1 MASTYLALV
10 NNVLRDV
17 NEVELTSSNF
27 GSSRG
32 IQTSV
37 KDFVNRSISDIIN
50 SELNWPFTRAEG
62 SLDLTSGKQL
72 YAFETVAS
80 TLKYLDY
87 DTVFLQPKDYI
98 TNGDYEVSG
107 SASITGWTTVSGTP
121 AASSKFGNTL
131 KLTSASV
138 TQEISDLIVGK
149 TYEVIVKLTGA
160 TITATIGT
168 SSGGSQTKSQTIT
181 ISNASESSYT
191 RFTFDATAVTH
202 YVTLA
207 ESSGSNAFVGF
218 ISLTEDDVNPKR
230 LKYLTYEEWNDNFRE
245 KDSTS
250 STDKLGVPE
259 YVYTNYND
267 EIGFSPIPDSDNLSI
282 NFDYYI
288 THTDL
293 SSSTDTSIIPTR
305 FEPVIIARARYYA
318 FMLRS
323 DLQNAQ
329 FANKE
334 YEDGVK
340 RMRVELI
347 NRKNYMRAV

>member
-17 NEVELTSSNF
+17 NEVELTSSSF

-32 IQTSV
+32 IQTSI
-37 KDFVNRSISDIIN
+37 KDFVNRAISDIIN
-50 SELNWPFTRAEG
+50 AELNWPFTRAEG
-62 SLDLTSGKQL
+62 TLDLISGKQL
-72 YAFETVAS
+72 YAFSTVS
-80 TLKYLDY
+80 SSLKYVDY

-98 TNGDYEVSG
+98 TNGDYEIDG
-107 SASITGWTTVSGTP
+107 SASITSWTTVSGTP
-121 AASSKFGNTL
+121 VASSKFGNTL
-131 KLTSASV
+131 KLTSASA

-149 TYEVIVKLTGA
+149 SYEVIIKLTGA

-168 SSGGSQTKSQTIT
+168 SSGGSETKSQTIT
-181 ISNASESSYT
+181 ISNANESSYT
-191 RFTFDATAVTH
+191 SFTFTATAVTH
-202 YVTLA
+202 FITLTEA
-207 ESSGSNAFVGF
+207 SGSNGFIGF
-218 ISLTEDDVNPKR
+218 ISLTEDDTNPKK
-230 LKYLTYEEWNDNFRE
+230 LNYITYEEWNDNFRE
-245 KDSTS
+245 KDSAS
-250 STDKLGVPE
+250 SVDKLGVPDF
-259 YVYTNYND
+259 VYTSYND

-282 NFDYYI
+282 KFDYYI

-293 SSSTDTSIIPTR
+293 SASTDTSIIPAR
-305 FEPVIIARARYYA
+305 FESVIVARARYYS

-347 NRKNYMRAV
+347 NRKNYVRAV

>member
-17 NEVELTSSNF
+17 NEVELTSSSF

-32 IQTSV
+32 IQTSI
-37 KDFVNRSISDIIN
+37 KDFVNRAISDIIN
-50 SELNWPFTRAEG
+50 AELNWPFTRAEG
-62 SLDLTSGKQL
+62 TLDLISGKQL
-72 YAFETVAS
+72 YAFSTVS
-80 TLKYLDY
+80 SSLKYVDY

-98 TNGDYEVSG
+98 TNGDYEIDG
-107 SASITGWTTVSGTP
+107 SASITSWTTVSGTP
-121 AASSKFGNTL
+121 VASSKFGNTL
-131 KLTSASV
+131 KLTSASA

-149 TYEVIVKLTGA
+149 SYEVIIKLTGA
-160 TITATIGT
+160 TITATIGP
-168 SSGGSQTKSQTIT
+168 SSGGSATKSQTIT
-181 ISNASESSYT
+181 ISNANESSYT
-191 RFTFDATAVTH
+191 SFTFTATAVTH
-202 YVTLA
+202 FITLTEA
-207 ESSGSNAFVGF
+207 SGSNAFIGF
-218 ISLTEDDVNPKR
+218 ISLTEDDTNPKK
-230 LKYLTYEEWNDNFRE
+230 LNYITYEEWNDNFRE
-245 KDSTS
+245 KDSAS
-250 STDKLGVPE
+250 SVDKLGVPDF
-259 YVYTNYND
+259 VYTSYND

-282 NFDYYI
+282 KFDYYI

-293 SSSTDTSIIPTR
+293 SASTDTSIIPAR
-305 FEPVIIARARYYA
+305 FESVIVARARYYS

-347 NRKNYMRAV
+347 NRKNYVRAV

>member
-10 NNVLRDV
+10 NNVFRDV

-27 GSSRG
+27 SNSRG

-37 KDFVNRSISDIIN
+37 KDFVNRAVSDIIN
-50 SELNWPFTRAEG
+50 SELNWPFTRSEG
-62 SLDLTSGKQL
+62 SLDLVSGKQL
-72 YAFETVAS
+72 YAFSTVS
-80 TLKYLDY
+80 SSLKYVDY
-87 DTVFLQPKDYI
+87 DTVFLQPKDFI

-107 SASITGWTTVSGTP
+107 SASITGWTTVSGSP

-138 TQEISDLIVGK
+138 TQELSDLIVGK
-149 TYEVIVKLTGA
+149 DYEVIVKLTGA

-181 ISNASESSYT
+181 ISNANESSYT
-191 RFTFDATAVTH
+191 SFTFTATAITH
-202 YVTLA
+202 YITLA
-207 ESSGSNAFVGF
+207 EASGSNAYVGF
-218 ISLTEDDVNPKR
+218 ISLTENDINPKR
-230 LKYLTYEEWNDNFRE
+230 LKYITYEEWNDNFRE
-245 KDSTS
+245 RDLAA

-259 YVYTNYND
+259 YVYTTYND
-267 EIGFSPIPDSDNLSI
+267 EIGFSSIPDSDNLSI
-282 NFDYYI
+282 KFDYYI

-293 SSSTDTSIIPTR
+293 SAHDSTSLIPTR

-334 YEDGVK
+334 YQDGVK

-347 NRKNYMRAV
+347 NRKNYLRAV

>member
-17 NEVELTSSNF
+17 NEVELTSSSF

-37 KDFVNRSISDIIN
+37 KDFVNRAISDIIN

-62 SLDLTSGKQL
+62 SLDLVSGKQL
-72 YAFETVAS
+72 YAFTTVAS

-181 ISNASESSYT
+181 INNANESSYT
-191 RFTFDATAVTH
+191 SFTFNATAVTH
-202 YVTLA
+202 FVTLA
-207 ESSGSNAFVGF
+207 EGSGSKAFIGF
-218 ISLTEDDVNPKR
+218 ISLTENDVNPKR
-230 LKYLTYEEWNDNFRE
+230 LRYLTYEEWNDSFRE
-245 KDSTS
+245 TDSAS
-250 STDKLGVPE
+250 STDKLGEPE
-259 YVYTNYND
+259 YVYSTYND
-267 EIGFSPIPDSDNLSI
+267 EIGFSPKPDSDNLSI
-282 NFDYYI
+282 KFDYNI

-293 SSSTDTSIIPTR
+293 SASTDTSIIPAR
-305 FEPVIIARARYYA
+305 FESVIVARARYYS

-347 NRKNYMRAV
+347 NRKNYVRAV

>member
-1 MASTYLALV
+1 MASTYLTLV

-27 GSSRG
+27 GNSRG

-62 SLDLTSGKQL
+62 SLDLVSGKQL
-72 YAFETVAS
+72 YAFATVS
-80 TLKYLDY
+80 SSLKYLDY

-160 TITATIGT
+160 TITANIGT

-181 ISNASESSYT
+181 ISNANESSYT
-191 RFTFDATAVTH
+191 SFTFDATAVTH

-207 ESSGSNAFVGF
+207 ESSGSNAFIGF
-218 ISLTEDDVNPKR
+218 ISLTENDVNPKR

-245 KDSTS
+245 TDSAS
-250 STDKLGVPE
+250 STDKLGEPE
-259 YVYTNYND
+259 YVYTTYND
-267 EIGFSPIPDSDNLSI
+267 EIGLSPIPDSDNLSI
-282 NFDYYI
+282 KFDYYT

-293 SSSTDTSIIPTR
+293 SSATDTSIIPAR
-305 FEPVIIARARYYA
+305 FEPVIIARSRYYA

-334 YEDGVK
+334 YQDGVK

-347 NRKNYMRAV
+347 NRKNYVRAV

>member
-17 NEVELTSSNF
+17 NEVELTSSSF

-32 IQTSV
+32 VQTSI
-37 KDFVNRSISDIIN
+37 KDFVNRAISDIIN

-62 SLDLTSGKQL
+62 SLDLISGKQL
-72 YAFETVAS
+72 YAFS
-80 TLKYLDY
+80 TISSSLKYLDY
-87 DTVFLQPKDYI
+87 DAVFLEPKDYI

-181 ISNASESSYT
+181 INNANESSYT

-207 ESSGSNAFVGF
+207 ESAGSDAFVGF
-218 ISLTEDDVNPKR
+218 ISLSEDDVNSKR
-230 LKYLTYEEWNDNFRE
+230 LKYLTYEEWNENFRE
-245 KDSTS
+245 TDSVS
-250 STDKLGVPE
+250 SVDKLGEPQF
-259 YVYTNYND
+259 VYTTYND
-267 EIGFSPIPDSDNLSI
+267 EIGFSPIPDTDNLTI
-282 NFDYYI
+282 KFDYYV

-293 SSSTDTSIIPTR
+293 SNATDTSIIPAR
-305 FEPVIIARARYYA
+305 FESVVIARARYYV

-329 FANKE
+329 FAAKE
-334 YEDGVK
+334 YQDGIK

>member
-17 NEVELTSSNF
+17 NEVELTSSSF

-32 IQTSV
+32 IQTSI
-37 KDFVNRSISDIIN
+37 KDFVNRAISDIIN
-50 SELNWPFTRAEG
+50 AELNWPFTRAEG
-62 SLDLTSGKQL
+62 TLDLISGKQL
-72 YAFETVAS
+72 YAFSTVS
-80 TLKYLDY
+80 SSLKYVDY

-98 TNGDYEVSG
+98 TNGDYEIDG
-107 SASITGWTTVSGTP
+107 SASITSWTTVSGTP
-121 AASSKFGNTL
+121 VASSKFGNTL
-131 KLTSASV
+131 KLTSASA

-149 TYEVIVKLTGA
+149 SYEVIIKLTGA

-168 SSGGSQTKSQTIT
+168 SSGGSETKSQTIT
-181 ISNASESSYT
+181 ISNTNESSYT
-191 RFTFDATAVTH
+191 SFTFTATAVTH
-202 YVTLA
+202 FITLTEA
-207 ESSGSNAFVGF
+207 SGSNAFIGF
-218 ISLTEDDVNPKR
+218 ISLTEDDTNPKK
-230 LKYLTYEEWNDNFRE
+230 LNYITYEEWNDNFRE
-245 KDSTS
+245 KDSAS
-250 STDKLGVPE
+250 SVDKLGVPDF
-259 YVYTNYND
+259 VYTSYND

-282 NFDYYI
+282 KFDYYI

-293 SSSTDTSIIPTR
+293 SASTDTSIIPAR
-305 FEPVIIARARYYA
+305 FESVIVARARYYS

-347 NRKNYMRAV
+347 NRKNYVRAV

>member
-1 MASTYLALV
+1 M
-10 NNVLRDV
+10 D
-17 NEVELTSSNF
+17 E
-27 GSSRG
+27 
-32 IQTSV
+32 
-37 KDFVNRSISDIIN
+37 FVC
-50 SELNWPFTRAEG
+50 
-62 SLDLTSGKQL
+62 
-72 YAFETVAS
+72 
-80 TLKYLDY
+80 LK
-87 DTVFLQPKDYI
+87 
-98 TNGDYEVSG
+98 VSG

-160 TITATIGT
+160 TITANIGT

-181 ISNASESSYT
+181 ISNANESSYT
-191 RFTFDATAVTH
+191 SFTFDATAVTH
-202 YVTLA
+202 YITLA
-207 ESSGSNAFVGF
+207 ESSGSNAFIGF
-218 ISLTEDDVNPKR
+218 ISLTENDVNPKR

-245 KDSTS
+245 TDSAS
-250 STDKLGVPE
+250 STDKLGEPE
-259 YVYTNYND
+259 YVYTTYND
-267 EIGFSPIPDSDNLSI
+267 EIGLSPIPDSDNLSI
-282 NFDYYI
+282 KFDYYT

-293 SSSTDTSIIPTR
+293 SSATDTSIIPAR
-305 FEPVIIARARYYA
+305 FEPVIIARSRYYA

-334 YEDGVK
+334 YQDGVK

-347 NRKNYMRAV
+347 NRKNYVRAV

>member
-1 MASTYLALV
+1 MASTYLTLV

-37 KDFVNRSISDIIN
+37 KDFINRSISDIIN

-62 SLDLTSGKQL
+62 TLDLTSGKQL
-72 YAFETVAS
+72 YAFATVS
-80 TLKYLDY
+80 SSLKYLDY

-107 SASITGWTTVSGTP
+107 SASITGWTTVSGSP

-138 TQEISDLIVGK
+138 TQEISDLVVGK
-149 TYEVIVKLTGA
+149 SYEVIVKLSGA
-160 TITATIGT
+160 TIVATIGT

-181 ISNASESSYT
+181 ISNANESSYT
-191 RFTFDATAVTH
+191 SFTFTATAVTH
-202 YVTLA
+202 FITLT

-230 LKYLTYEEWNDNFRE
+230 LKYLTYEEWNDSFRE
-245 KDSTS
+245 KDSAA
-250 STDKLGVPE
+250 STDKLGEPE
-259 YVYTNYND
+259 YVYTTYND
-267 EIGFSPIPDSDNLSI
+267 EVGLSPIPDTDNLSI
-282 NFDYYI
+282 KFDYYI

-293 SSSTDTSIIPTR
+293 SGATDTSIIPTR
-305 FEPVIIARARYYA
+305 FESVIIARARYYA

-334 YEDGVK
+334 YQDGVK

-347 NRKNYMRAV
+347 NRKNYVRAV

>member
-1 MASTYLALV
+1 M
-10 NNVLRDV
+10 
-17 NEVELTSSNF
+17 
-27 GSSRG
+27 
-32 IQTSV
+32 
-37 KDFVNRSISDIIN
+37 
-50 SELNWPFTRAEG
+50 
-62 SLDLTSGKQL
+62 
-72 YAFETVAS
+72 
-80 TLKYLDY
+80 
-87 DTVFLQPKDYI
+87 FLQPKDYI

-181 ISNASESSYT
+181 ISNANESSYT
-191 RFTFDATAVTH
+191 SFTFDATAVTH
-202 YVTLA
+202 FVTLA
-207 ESSGSNAFVGF
+207 EGSGSNAFIGF
-218 ISLTEDDVNPKR
+218 ISLTENDVNPKR
-230 LKYLTYEEWNDNFRE
+230 LRYLTYEEWNDNFRE
-245 KDSTS
+245 TDSAS
-250 STDKLGVPE
+250 STDKLGEPE
-259 YVYTNYND
+259 YVYTTYND
-267 EIGFSPIPDSDNLSI
+267 EIGLSPIPDSDNLSI
-282 NFDYYI
+282 KFDYYT

-293 SSSTDTSIIPTR
+293 SSATDTSIIPAR

-334 YEDGVK
+334 YQDGVK

-347 NRKNYMRAV
+347 NRKNYVRAV

>member
-1 MASTYLALV
+1 MASTYLTLV

-17 NEVELTSSNF
+17 NEVELTSSSF

-32 IQTSV
+32 IQTSI
-37 KDFVNRSISDIIN
+37 KDFVNRAISDIIN
-50 SELNWPFTRAEG
+50 AELNWPFTRAEG
-62 SLDLTSGKQL
+62 TLDLISGKQL
-72 YAFETVAS
+72 YAFSTVS
-80 TLKYLDY
+80 SSLKYVDY

-98 TNGDYEVSG
+98 TNGDYEIDG
-107 SASITGWTTVSGTP
+107 SASITSWTTVSGTP
-121 AASSKFGNTL
+121 VASSKFGNTL
-131 KLTSASV
+131 KLTSASA

-149 TYEVIVKLTGA
+149 SYEVIIKLTGA

-168 SSGGSQTKSQTIT
+168 SSGGSETKSQTIT
-181 ISNASESSYT
+181 ISNANESSYT
-191 RFTFDATAVTH
+191 SFTFTATAVTH
-202 YVTLA
+202 FITLTEA
-207 ESSGSNAFVGF
+207 SGSNAFIGF
-218 ISLTEDDVNPKR
+218 ISLTEDDTNPKK
-230 LKYLTYEEWNDNFRE
+230 LNYITYEEWNDNFRE
-245 KDSTS
+245 KDSAS
-250 STDKLGVPE
+250 SVDKLGVPDF
-259 YVYTNYND
+259 VYTSYND

-282 NFDYYI
+282 KFDYYI

-293 SSSTDTSIIPTR
+293 SASTDTSIIPAR
-305 FEPVIIARARYYA
+305 FESVIVARARYYS

-347 NRKNYMRAV
+347 NRKNYVRAV

>member
-17 NEVELTSSNF
+17 NEVELTSSSF

-32 IQTSV
+32 IQTSI
-37 KDFVNRSISDIIN
+37 KDFVNRAISDIIN
-50 SELNWPFTRAEG
+50 AELNWPFTRAEG
-62 SLDLTSGKQL
+62 TLDLISGKQL
-72 YAFETVAS
+72 YAFSTVS
-80 TLKYLDY
+80 SSLKYVDY

-98 TNGDYEVSG
+98 TNGDYEVDG
-107 SASITGWTTVSGTP
+107 SASITGWKTVSGTP

-131 KLTSASV
+131 KLTSASA

-149 TYEVIVKLTGA
+149 SYEVIIKLTGA

-168 SSGGSQTKSQTIT
+168 SSGGSETKSQTIT
-181 ISNASESSYT
+181 ISNANESSYT
-191 RFTFDATAVTH
+191 SFTFTATAVTH
-202 YVTLA
+202 FITLTEA
-207 ESSGSNAFVGF
+207 SGSNAFIGF
-218 ISLTEDDVNPKR
+218 ISLTEDDTNPKK
-230 LKYLTYEEWNDNFRE
+230 LNYITYEEWNDNFRE
-245 KDSTS
+245 KDSAS
-250 STDKLGVPE
+250 SVDKLGVPDF
-259 YVYTNYND
+259 VYTSYND

-282 NFDYYI
+282 KFDYYI

-293 SSSTDTSIIPTR
+293 SASTDTSIIPAR
-305 FEPVIIARARYYA
+305 FESVIVARARYYS

-347 NRKNYMRAV
+347 NRKNYVRAV

>member
-17 NEVELTSSNF
+17 NEVELTSSSF

-32 IQTSV
+32 IQTSI
-37 KDFVNRSISDIIN
+37 KDFVNRAISDIIN
-50 SELNWPFTRAEG
+50 AELNWPFTRAEG
-62 SLDLTSGKQL
+62 TLDLISGKQL
-72 YAFETVAS
+72 YAFSTVS
-80 TLKYLDY
+80 SSLKYVDY

-98 TNGDYEVSG
+98 TNGDYEIDG
-107 SASITGWTTVSGTP
+107 SASITSWTTVSGTP
-121 AASSKFGNTL
+121 VASSKFGNTL
-131 KLTSASV
+131 KLTSASA

-149 TYEVIVKLTGA
+149 SYEVIIKLTGA

-168 SSGGSQTKSQTIT
+168 SSGGSETKSQTIT
-181 ISNASESSYT
+181 ISNANESSYT
-191 RFTFDATAVTH
+191 SFTFTATAVTH
-202 YVTLA
+202 FITLTEA
-207 ESSGSNAFVGF
+207 SGSNAFIGF
-218 ISLTEDDVNPKR
+218 ISLTEDDTNPKK
-230 LKYLTYEEWNDNFRE
+230 LNYITYEEWNDNFRE
-245 KDSTS
+245 KDSAS
-250 STDKLGVPE
+250 SVDKLGVPDF
-259 YVYTNYND
+259 VYTSYND

-282 NFDYYI
+282 KFDYYI

-293 SSSTDTSIIPTR
+293 SASTDTSIIPAR
-305 FEPVIIARARYYA
+305 FESVIVARARYYS

-347 NRKNYMRAV
+347 NRKNYVRAV

>member
-17 NEVELTSSNF
+17 NEVELTSSSF

-37 KDFVNRSISDIIN
+37 KDFVNRAISDIIN
-50 SELNWPFTRAEG
+50 AELNWPFTRAEG
-62 SLDLTSGKQL
+62 TLDLISGKQL
-72 YAFETVAS
+72 YAFSTVS
-80 TLKYLDY
+80 SSLKYVDY

-98 TNGDYEVSG
+98 TNGDYEIDG
-107 SASITGWTTVSGTP
+107 SASITSWTTVSGTP
-121 AASSKFGNTL
+121 VASSKFGNTL
-131 KLTSASV
+131 KLTSASA

-149 TYEVIVKLTGA
+149 SYEVIIKLTGA

-168 SSGGSQTKSQTIT
+168 SSGGSETKSQTIT
-181 ISNASESSYT
+181 ISNANESSYT
-191 RFTFDATAVTH
+191 SFTFTATAVTH
-202 YVTLA
+202 FITLTEA
-207 ESSGSNAFVGF
+207 SGSNAFIGF
-218 ISLTEDDVNPKR
+218 ISLTEDDTNPKK
-230 LKYLTYEEWNDNFRE
+230 LNYITYEEWNDNFRE
-245 KDSTS
+245 TDSAAS
-250 STDKLGVPE
+250 IYKLGEPE
-259 YVYTNYND
+259 YVYTTYND
-267 EIGFSPIPDSDNLSI
+267 EIGLSPIPDSDNLSI
-282 NFDYYI
+282 KFDYYI

-293 SSSTDTSIIPTR
+293 SASTDTSIIPAR
-305 FEPVIIARARYYA
+305 FEPVIIARSRYYA

-334 YEDGVK
+334 YQDGVK

-347 NRKNYMRAV
+347 NRKNYVRAV

>member
-17 NEVELTSSNF
+17 NEVELTSSSF

-32 IQTSV
+32 IQTSI
-37 KDFVNRSISDIIN
+37 KDFVNRAISDIIN
-50 SELNWPFTRAEG
+50 AELNWPFTRAEG
-62 SLDLTSGKQL
+62 TLDLISGKQL
-72 YAFETVAS
+72 YAFSTVS
-80 TLKYLDY
+80 SSLKYVDY

-98 TNGDYEVSG
+98 TNGDYEIDG
-107 SASITGWTTVSGTP
+107 SASITSWTTVSGTP
-121 AASSKFGNTL
+121 VASSKFGNTL
-131 KLTSASV
+131 KLTSASA

-149 TYEVIVKLTGA
+149 SYEVIIKLTGA

-168 SSGGSQTKSQTIT
+168 SSGGSETKSQTIT
-181 ISNASESSYT
+181 IRNANESSYT
-191 RFTFDATAVTH
+191 SFTFTATAVTH
-202 YVTLA
+202 FITLTEA
-207 ESSGSNAFVGF
+207 SGSNAFIGF
-218 ISLTEDDVNPKR
+218 ISLTEDDTNPKK
-230 LKYLTYEEWNDNFRE
+230 LNYITYEEWNDNFRE
-245 KDSTS
+245 KDSAS
-250 STDKLGVPE
+250 SVDKLGVPDF
-259 YVYTNYND
+259 VYTSYND

-282 NFDYYI
+282 KFDYYI

-293 SSSTDTSIIPTR
+293 SASTDTSIIPAR
-305 FEPVIIARARYYA
+305 FESVIVARARYYS

-347 NRKNYMRAV
+347 NRKNYVRAV

>member
-10 NNVLRDV
+10 NNVLRYV
-17 NEVELTSSNF
+17 NEVELTSSSF

-32 IQTSV
+32 IQTSI
-37 KDFVNRSISDIIN
+37 KDFVNRAISDIIN
-50 SELNWPFTRAEG
+50 AELNWPFTRAEG
-62 SLDLTSGKQL
+62 TLDLISGKQL
-72 YAFETVAS
+72 YAFSTVS
-80 TLKYLDY
+80 SSLKYVDY

-98 TNGDYEVSG
+98 TNGDYEIDG
-107 SASITGWTTVSGTP
+107 SASITSWTTVSGTP
-121 AASSKFGNTL
+121 VASSKFGNTL
-131 KLTSASV
+131 KLTSASA

-149 TYEVIVKLTGA
+149 SYEVIIKLTGA

-168 SSGGSQTKSQTIT
+168 SSGGSETKSQTIT
-181 ISNASESSYT
+181 ISNANESSYT
-191 RFTFDATAVTH
+191 SFTFTATAVTH
-202 YVTLA
+202 FITLTEA
-207 ESSGSNAFVGF
+207 SGSNAFIGF
-218 ISLTEDDVNPKR
+218 ISLTEDDTNPKK
-230 LKYLTYEEWNDNFRE
+230 LNYITYEEWNDNFRE
-245 KDSTS
+245 KDSAS
-250 STDKLGVPE
+250 SVDKLGVPDF
-259 YVYTNYND
+259 VYTSYND

-282 NFDYYI
+282 KFDYYI

-293 SSSTDTSIIPTR
+293 SASTDTSIIPAR
-305 FEPVIIARARYYA
+305 FESVIVARARYYS

-347 NRKNYMRAV
+347 NRKNYVRAV

>member
-1 MASTYLALV
+1 MASTYLTLV

-62 SLDLTSGKQL
+62 SLDLISGKQL

-160 TITATIGT
+160 TITANIGT

-181 ISNASESSYT
+181 ISNANESSYT
-191 RFTFDATAVTH
+191 SFTFDATAVTH

-207 ESSGSNAFVGF
+207 ESSGSNAFIGF
-218 ISLTEDDVNPKR
+218 ISLTENDVNPKR

-245 KDSTS
+245 TDSAS
-250 STDKLGVPE
+250 STDKLGEPE
-259 YVYTNYND
+259 YVYTTYND
-267 EIGFSPIPDSDNLSI
+267 EIGLSPIPDSDNLSI
-282 NFDYYI
+282 KFDYYT

-293 SSSTDTSIIPTR
+293 SSATDTSIIPAR
-305 FEPVIIARARYYA
+305 FEPVIIARSRYYA

-334 YEDGVK
+334 YQDGVK

-347 NRKNYMRAV
+347 NRKNYVRAV

>member
-1 MASTYLALV
+1 MASTYLTLV

-62 SLDLTSGKQL
+62 SLDLISGKQL
-72 YAFETVAS
+72 YAFATVSS

-160 TITATIGT
+160 TITANIGT

-181 ISNASESSYT
+181 ISNANESSYT
-191 RFTFDATAVTH
+191 SFTFDATAVTH

-207 ESSGSNAFVGF
+207 ESSGSNAFIGF
-218 ISLTEDDVNPKR
+218 ISLTENDVNPKR

-245 KDSTS
+245 TDSAS
-250 STDKLGVPE
+250 STDKLGEPE
-259 YVYTNYND
+259 YVYTTYND
-267 EIGFSPIPDSDNLSI
+267 EIGLSPIPDSDNLSI
-282 NFDYYI
+282 KFDYYT

-293 SSSTDTSIIPTR
+293 SSATDTSIIPAR
-305 FEPVIIARARYYA
+305 FEPVIIARSRYYA

-334 YEDGVK
+334 YQDGVK
-340 RMRVELI
+340 RMRIELI
-347 NRKNYMRAV
+347 NRKNYVRAV

>member
-17 NEVELTSSNF
+17 NEVELTSSSF

-32 IQTSV
+32 IQTSI
-37 KDFVNRSISDIIN
+37 KDFVNRAISDIIN
-50 SELNWPFTRAEG
+50 AELNWPFTRAEG
-62 SLDLTSGKQL
+62 TLDLISGKQL
-72 YAFETVAS
+72 YAFSTVS
-80 TLKYLDY
+80 SSLKYVDY

-98 TNGDYEVSG
+98 TNGDYEVDG
-107 SASITGWTTVSGTP
+107 SASITSWTTVSGTP

-131 KLTSASV
+131 KLTSASA

-149 TYEVIVKLTGA
+149 SYEVIIKLTGT

-168 SSGGSQTKSQTIT
+168 SSGGSETKSQTIT
-181 ISNASESSYT
+181 ISNANESSYT
-191 RFTFDATAVTH
+191 SFTFTATAVTH
-202 YVTLA
+202 FITLTEA
-207 ESSGSNAFVGF
+207 SGSNAFIGF
-218 ISLTEDDVNPKR
+218 ISLTEDDTNPKK
-230 LKYLTYEEWNDNFRE
+230 LNYITYEEWNDNFRE
-245 KDSTS
+245 KDSAS
-250 STDKLGVPE
+250 SVDKLGVPDF
-259 YVYTNYND
+259 VYTSYND

-282 NFDYYI
+282 KFDYYI

-293 SSSTDTSIIPTR
+293 SASTDTSIIPPR
-305 FEPVIIARARYYA
+305 FESVIVARARYYS

-347 NRKNYMRAV
+347 NRKNYVRAV

>member
-1 MASTYLALV
+1 MASTYLTLV

-62 SLDLTSGKQL
+62 SLDLISGKQL
-72 YAFETVAS
+72 YAFATVSS

-160 TITATIGT
+160 TITANIGT

-181 ISNASESSYT
+181 ISNANESSYT
-191 RFTFDATAVTH
+191 SFTFDATAVTH

-207 ESSGSNAFVGF
+207 ESSGSNAFIGF
-218 ISLTEDDVNPKR
+218 ISLTENDVNPKR

-245 KDSTS
+245 TDSAS
-250 STDKLGVPE
+250 STDKLGEPE
-259 YVYTNYND
+259 YVYTTYND
-267 EIGFSPIPDSDNLSI
+267 EIGLSPIPDSDNLSI
-282 NFDYYI
+282 KFDYYT

-293 SSSTDTSIIPTR
+293 SSATDTSIIPAR
-305 FEPVIIARARYYA
+305 FEPVIIARSRYYA

-334 YEDGVK
+334 YQDGVK

-347 NRKNYMRAV
+347 NRKNYVRAV

>member
-1 MASTYLALV
+1 MASTYLTLV

-27 GSSRG
+27 SSSRG

-37 KDFVNRSISDIIN
+37 KDFVNRAISDIIN

-72 YAFETVAS
+72 YAFATVS
-80 TLKYLDY
+80 SSLKYLDY
-87 DTVFLQPKDYI
+87 DTVFLQPKNYI
-98 TNGDYEVSG
+98 TNSDYEVSG
-107 SASITGWTTVSGTP
+107 SASITGWTTVSGSP

-138 TQEISDLIVGK
+138 TQEISDLVVGK
-149 TYEVIVKLTGA
+149 SYEVIVKLTGA
-160 TITATIGT
+160 TIVATIGT

-181 ISNASESSYT
+181 ISNANESSYT
-191 RFTFDATAVTH
+191 SFTFTATAVTH
-202 YVTLA
+202 FVTLT

-245 KDSTS
+245 KDSAA
-250 STDKLGVPE
+250 STDKLGEPDF
-259 YVYTNYND
+259 VYTTYND
-267 EIGFSPIPDSDNLSI
+267 EIGFSPIPDTDNLTI

-293 SSSTDTSIIPTR
+293 SGATDTSIIPTR
-305 FEPVIIARARYYA
+305 FESVIIARARYYS

-329 FANKE
+329 FAAKE
-334 YEDGVK
+334 YQDGVK

>member
-17 NEVELTSSNF
+17 NEVELTSSSF

-37 KDFVNRSISDIIN
+37 KDFVNRAISDIIN
-50 SELNWPFTRAEG
+50 AELNWPFTRAEG
-62 SLDLTSGKQL
+62 TLDLISGKQL
-72 YAFETVAS
+72 YAFSTVS
-80 TLKYLDY
+80 SSLKYVDY

-98 TNGDYEVSG
+98 TNGDYEIDG
-107 SASITGWTTVSGTP
+107 SASITSWTTVSGTP

-131 KLTSASV
+131 KLTSASA

-149 TYEVIVKLTGA
+149 SYEVIIKLTGA

-168 SSGGSQTKSQTIT
+168 SSGGSETKSQTIT
-181 ISNASESSYT
+181 ISNANESSYT
-191 RFTFDATAVTH
+191 SFTFTATAVTH
-202 YVTLA
+202 FITLTA
-207 ESSGSNAFVGF
+207 ASGSNAFIGF
-218 ISLTEDDVNPKR
+218 ISLTEDDTNPKK
-230 LKYLTYEEWNDNFRE
+230 LNYITYEEWNDNFRE
-245 KDSTS
+245 KDSAS
-250 STDKLGVPE
+250 SVDKLGVPDF
-259 YVYTNYND
+259 VYTSYND

-282 NFDYYI
+282 KFDYYI

-293 SSSTDTSIIPTR
+293 SASTDTSIIPAR
-305 FEPVIIARARYYA
+305 FESVIVARARYYS

-347 NRKNYMRAV
+347 NRKNYVRAV

>member
-17 NEVELTSSNF
+17 NEVELTSSSF

-32 IQTSV
+32 IQTSI
-37 KDFVNRSISDIIN
+37 KDFVNRAISDIIN
-50 SELNWPFTRAEG
+50 AELNWPFTRAEG
-62 SLDLTSGKQL
+62 TLDLISGKQL
-72 YAFETVAS
+72 YAFSTVS
-80 TLKYLDY
+80 SSLKYVDY

-98 TNGDYEVSG
+98 TNGDYEIDG
-107 SASITGWTTVSGTP
+107 SASITSWTTVSGTP
-121 AASSKFGNTL
+121 VASSKFGNTL
-131 KLTSASV
+131 KLTSASA

-149 TYEVIVKLTGA
+149 SYEVIIKLTGA

-168 SSGGSQTKSQTIT
+168 SSGGSETKSQTIT
-181 ISNASESSYT
+181 ISNANEASYT
-191 RFTFDATAVTH
+191 SFTFTATAVTH
-202 YVTLA
+202 FITLTEA
-207 ESSGSNAFVGF
+207 SGSNAFIGF
-218 ISLTEDDVNPKR
+218 ISLTEDDTNPKK
-230 LKYLTYEEWNDNFRE
+230 LNYITYEEWNDNFRE
-245 KDSTS
+245 KDSAS
-250 STDKLGVPE
+250 SVDKLGVPDF
-259 YVYTNYND
+259 VYTSYND

-282 NFDYYI
+282 KFDYYI

-293 SSSTDTSIIPTR
+293 SASTDTSIIPAR
-305 FEPVIIARARYYA
+305 FESVIVARARYYS

-347 NRKNYMRAV
+347 NRKNYVRAV